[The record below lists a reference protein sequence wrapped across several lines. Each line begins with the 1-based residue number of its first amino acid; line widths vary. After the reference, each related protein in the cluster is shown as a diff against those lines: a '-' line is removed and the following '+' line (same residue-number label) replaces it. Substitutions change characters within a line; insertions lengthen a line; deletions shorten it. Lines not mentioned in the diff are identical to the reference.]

1 MKTFSLFIAFTFLF
15 ICNSYS
21 TTLSEGDTVSGSLNN
36 LYGQGINITLPD
48 GNWEVTRSEKD
59 QYYTDIEL
67 YSYKYDT
74 WGYIFTPVAPTSGD
88 FWGGR
93 PLKKCSGKYVYL
105 SLIERSAPE
114 SSLCFEDVEVD
125 GSTWAVVKLNSRTER
140 PPLKWLTVE
149 FWTPIENMN
158 SSLSN
163 QNLKDI
169 GENVFK
175 ALRNGFKGG
184 SSNNMSQL
192 SELMI
197 NN

>member
-1 MKTFSLFIAFTFLF
+1 MKKFLLCIAFTFLF
-15 ICNSYS
+15 IGNSYS

-67 YSYKYDT
+67 YSKKYDT
-74 WGYIFTPVAPTSGD
+74 WGYISSPVAPTSGD
-88 FWGGR
+88 FWGGA

-105 SLIERSAPE
+105 SLVERSGPE
-114 SSLCFEDVEVD
+114 STLCFKDVED
-125 GSTWAVVKLNSRTER
+125 NGSQWAVVTLNSRTDR

-158 SSLSN
+158 TSLSN

-169 GENVFK
+169 GEIVFN
-175 ALRNGFKGG
+175 ALRKGFKGG

-192 SELMI
+192 SGLML